1 MNNNFALLQSRW
13 PQLAEFA
20 QYAELYVFSDPQSSL
35 IKLRCYCESMVG
47 LLYRELELKCE
58 VNSSLHD
65 KLKAS
70 VFTNV
75 VNTDVCNKLHALRM
89 KGNRAVHHNE
99 ASSENAVWLIKE
111 AYLLGQWFYK
121 TLTGDYSN
129 AYPDFQ
135 PPICSTTS
143 ASTDTYTLEQRAERL
158 KEELRAVEASEKKA
172 LEDLS
177 RLQTALNEAK
187 STAFRNSSDAATQTI
202 DFDSKT
208 TLQNMSIHDAFA
220 EYNLTEGQSELVK
233 ELDEFL
239 SNKSQKVFQLKGYA
253 GTGKTFITK
262 GITEFLK
269 SVGRTF
275 VLAAPTGK
283 AAKVIS
289 SKTNCEAYTLHK
301 TIYSF
306 KDIVEYKDESNGS
319 ETYKFYADL
328 RVNEL
333 SADTVFIVDEA
344 SMVSDVYQESEFFRC
359 GSGKLLSDF
368 LKFVNLDQND
378 HNKKVIFIGDDAQLP
393 PVGMSHSPALS
404 KEHLKERFQLDTQC
418 FELTE
423 VVRQKADSGVMKNS
437 IELRNTL
444 NKGVFNTIYLDCNVS
459 DIEEI
464 AYEDFMPKYLASCN
478 GGINAE
484 SIVIASSNRDVL
496 EYNLRIRQHFFPN
509 STAVT
514 AGDKVMAV
522 ANSDHYGFFISNG
535 EFGLIRSVSPNI
547 EERKVVLN
555 PQVLD
560 KRVEVM
566 LRFRDVVVSFRDIE
580 GCTQTFNAKIIEDL
594 LYSDKPQLSSDQNK
608 ALYIDFC
615 MRHPLLAR
623 KSTEFKET
631 LRSDPYFG
639 ALRVKFGYAIT
650 CHKAQGSEWNHV
662 FVKCK
667 THENQRTSGYVRW
680 LYTAITRTANQL
692 YVFEA
697 PKLKPYS
704 VIQTSS
710 GVGGIIKPNVKIIT
724 APIPELNE
732 AVEITAVSPGSSNI
746 EKNYGIPEN
755 EHFLLSILSQVR
767 NLVDGSGITL
777 RDIDHKLFQEI
788 YIFQCNNESIRVN
801 IWYKKTGKISNIS
814 TPDTTNWSSALI
826 GKLQALKVGE
836 VSNLKNQEQGGFSQ
850 EFQNE
855 FHIHLSK
862 VMASAEIEIVSV
874 KEHAWSLRYT
884 FKRAGSHAVIDV
896 YFDKKQCF
904 TKINV
909 LNNQCVGPELV
920 AEVEELLTTGLDK

>member
-47 LLYRELELKCE
+47 LLYRELDLKCE
-58 VNSSLHD
+58 ATSTLHD
-65 KLKAS
+65 KLKATQ
-70 VFTNV
+70 FTNI
-75 VNTDVCNKLHALRM
+75 VNTEVCNKLHALRM

-99 ASSENAVWLIKE
+99 ASSENAEWLIRE

-121 TLTGDYSN
+121 TLTGDYSI

-135 PPICSTTS
+135 PPVCSMTPT
-143 ASTDTYTLEQRAERL
+143 STDTHSLEQRAERL

-172 LEDLS
+172 LEELS

-187 STAFRNSSDAATQTI
+187 TTAFRNSSDAATQTI
-202 DFDSKT
+202 DFDNKT
-208 TLQNMSIHDAFA
+208 TLQNMSIYDAFA
-220 EYNLTEGQSELVK
+220 EYDLTEGQSELVK

-262 GITEFLK
+262 GVTEFLK

-289 SKTNCEAYTLHK
+289 SKTNCEAFTLHK

-333 SADTVFIVDEA
+333 SADSVFIVDEA
-344 SMVSDVYQESEFFRC
+344 SMVSDVYQESEFFRF

-378 HNKKVIFIGDDAQLP
+378 HSKKVIFIGDDAQLP
-393 PVGMSHSPALS
+393 PIGMNHSPALS
-404 KEHLKERFQLDTQC
+404 KEYLKERFQLDTQC

-444 NKGVFNTIYLDCNVS
+444 NKGVFNTVYLDCNVS
-459 DIEEI
+459 DIDEI

-478 GGINAE
+478 EGINAE
-484 SIVIASSNRDVL
+484 SIVIASSNRDAL

-509 STAVT
+509 NAAVT

-522 ANSDHYGFFISNG
+522 ANSDRYGFFISNG
-535 EFGLIRSVSPNI
+535 EFGLIRSVSQNI

-555 PQVLD
+555 PKVPE
-560 KRVEVM
+560 KRIEVM
-566 LRFRDVVVSFRDIE
+566 LRFRDIVVSFRDIE
-580 GCTQTFNAKIIEDL
+580 DCTHTFNAKILEDL

-615 MRHPLLAR
+615 MRHPQLAP
-623 KSTEFKET
+623 KSTEFKDT

-639 ALRVKFGYAIT
+639 ALRLKFGYAIT

-667 THENQRTSGYVRW
+667 THEDQRTSGYVRW

-692 YVFEA
+692 YVFEP

-704 VIQTSS
+704 VIQSS
-710 GVGGIIKPNVKIIT
+710 AGVGRTIISSVETINRSESESQKP
-724 APIPELNE
+724 
-732 AVEITAVSPGSSNI
+732 VETAVATPVASNT
-746 EKNYGIPEN
+746 EANYGIPES
-755 EHFLLSILSQVR
+755 EPFLLSILSQVR
-767 NLVDGSGITL
+767 NLVDGGDITL
-777 RDIDHKLFQEI
+777 RDIDHKQFQEI

-814 TPDTTNWSSALI
+814 TPDTTSWSSALI
-826 GKLQALKVGE
+826 GKLQGLKVGE
-836 VSNLKNQEQGGFSQ
+836 VPNIKKDEQGGFSQ

-855 FHIHLSK
+855 FHIHLLK
-862 VMASAEIEIVSV
+862 VMARAEIEIVSV
-874 KEHAWSLRYT
+874 KEQAWSLRYT
-884 FKRAGSHAVIDV
+884 FKRAGSHAVIDI

-920 AEVEELLTTGLDK
+920 AEIEELLTTGLDK